1 MNVADLIQNLL
12 GTISREF
19 YADRPRDFFRDQ
31 TALKK
36 AIARYG
42 HECNTRNWHFDIHHI
57 RTEILRILRS
67 MREKKA
73 SIAWLPRY
81 LESAVDQSIRERADQ
96 LNEKAKRIE
105 NICPKISDTLK
116 PVVLVQATDVEIL
129 STLYRQ
135 LKNTRRRASR
145 KPSGK
150 QLNLI

>member
-19 YADRPRDFFRDQ
+19 YADRPRDFFRDY

-42 HECNTRNWHFDIHHI
+42 HECNQRNWHFDVCHI
-57 RTEILRILRS
+57 RILRILRS

-81 LESAVDQSIRERADQ
+81 LESAIDQSIRERADY
-96 LNEKAKRIE
+96 LNEKAKKIE

-116 PVVLVQATDVEIL
+116 PVVMIQATDVEIL
-129 STLYRQ
+129 FSLYRQ
-135 LKNTRRRASR
+135 LKSTRRRR
-145 KPSGK
+145 GPSKGSPK
-150 QLNLI
+150 QLNLL